1 MRLRSRIAWLAVGL
15 FLSTAVSAYAQ
26 AKPAQPGPYPPPPPP
41 YPRFEV
47 TGTYQVLT
55 VQEPACDTDCTEVF
69 PFGLNLDGAI
79 NTSKAFG
86 VAGEIGWATK
96 SLDEDGVDVRL
107 HVWNIGA
114 GPRFNGRPMGGR
126 VWPFAQV
133 LVGAELV
140 RASGESDTHL
150 MIQPG
155 GGVNI
160 IAGDGWGV
168 VLGADYRRT
177 FLDEEEFGESGRN
190 AFRFVA
196 GIRVLLD

>member
-1 MRLRSRIAWLAVGL
+1 MLLRSRIACLGVAV
-15 FLSTAVSAYAQ
+15 FLSTVVSAFAQ
-26 AKPAQPGPYPPPPPP
+26 AKPAQPGPYPPPAPP

-55 VQEPACDTDCTEVF
+55 VKQPACDTDCTEVF

-96 SLDEDGVDVRL
+96 NIDDVRF
-107 HVWNIGA
+107 HVWNFAA
-114 GPRFNGRPMGGR
+114 GPRFNSRPMGGK

-133 LVGAELV
+133 LVGAELI

-160 IAGDGWGV
+160 SAGDGWGFV
-168 VLGADYRRT
+168 IGADYRRT
-177 FLDEEEFGESGRN
+177 FLDEDEFGDSGRN
-190 AFRFVA
+190 AFRVVA

>member
-1 MRLRSRIAWLAVGL
+1 MRLRSRIAWLAVGFL
-15 FLSTAVSAYAQ
+15 LSTVVSAYAQ
-26 AKPAQPGPYPPPPPP
+26 AKPAQPGPYPPPAPP

-55 VQEPACDTDCTEVF
+55 VKLPGCETDCTEVF

-79 NTSKAFG
+79 NTSKSFG
-86 VAGEIGWATK
+86 IAGEVGWATK
-96 SLDEDGVDVRL
+96 SIDDERL
-107 HVWNIGA
+107 HIWNIGA

-133 LVGAELV
+133 IVGAEMV

-155 GGVNI
+155 GGVNVN
-160 IAGDGWGV
+160 AGDGWGV
-168 VLGADYRRT
+168 VIGADYRRT

-190 AFRFVA
+190 AFRVLA

>member
-1 MRLRSRIAWLAVGL
+1 MRLRSRIAWLAVGF
-15 FLSTAVSAYAQ
+15 FLSTVVSAYAQ
-26 AKPAQPGPYPPPPPP
+26 AKPAQPGPYPPPAPP

-47 TGTYQVLT
+47 TGSYQVLT
-55 VQEPACDTDCTEVF
+55 VKLPGCDTDCTEVF

-79 NTSKAFG
+79 NTSKSFG

-96 SLDEDGVDVRL
+96 SIDDERL
-107 HVWNIGA
+107 HIWNIGA

-133 LVGAELV
+133 IVGAEMV

-160 IAGDGWGV
+160 NAGDGWGV
-168 VLGADYRRT
+168 VIGADYRRT
-177 FLDEEEFGESGRN
+177 FLDEEEFGDSGRN
-190 AFRFVA
+190 AFRVLA